1 MRTDDCEA
9 QGHRKLGGR
18 YWWKDRMLSDMVDC
32 PGDNQQAAKGRAEIR
47 KGNAV
52 LERQAAPGQGQ
63 RLQREGLDAGGRR
76 LREKREEALRA
87 GGPQRRKV

>member
-18 YWWKDRMLSDMVDC
+18 CWWKDRMLSDMVGC

-47 KGNAV
+47 KEMQFLRDRRPQDRARDCRGKDWTQEEGDY
-52 LERQAAPGQGQ
+52 ER
-63 RLQREGLDAGGRR
+63 
-76 LREKREEALRA
+76 REKR
-87 GGPQRRKV
+87 P